1 MLLNGKWKLY
11 FYDATQININ
21 NPKEPELKNQKSI
34 DCKVPGNVELDLA
47 ESGLLPKDIFKGM
60 NIRLAEK
67 YEIYDWWYEKNF
79 KIEKEKN
86 SGDKLILKFKGV
98 DCFADYFLNDVFLG
112 SSENMFIENE
122 FDITDKVVLGKE
134 NTLYVHIKSPI
145 ITAARENIDPLELIS
160 STHQTALAQVTRKPP
175 HSYGWDIMPRAL
187 SAGIWRDVSIET
199 KKKYGFNY
207 VYFGLLSINQVT
219 SRGIMVFNTR
229 IPEEE
234 TFKLRKIRIYGKCKD
249 FVIDHTAPVYS
260 SNGKITFPLDTRS
273 LWWPKGYGEPN
284 IYKVTLEVYDSE
296 NNILFSENFRQG
308 FRRVELLRSEIV
320 EPGGKFEIRINNVKI
335 YAIGSNWVPLDVYHS
350 RDKEKYK
357 KAIDLA
363 CDIGCNILRCWGG
376 NVYEDDEFFDL
387 CDEKGIM
394 VWQDFA
400 MACHFYPQ
408 TKTFA
413 EKLGKEVESV
423 VKKLRNHS
431 SIILWCGDNEIDSL
445 CGIKDYKPSVNSI
458 TRKTIPEILIRID
471 PLRPY
476 LPSSPYVSDK
486 AFELGQE
493 YTPEAHLWGCR
504 DYYKSNFYVNS
515 KAYFVSETGYH
526 GCPSEKSIRKFIDEE
541 YVWPY
546 SDNEQWNL
554 HSTDQRNA
562 PHRVKLMEKQIMQ
575 IFGKVPDNL
584 SEYSLAS
591 QISQAEAD
599 KYFIE
604 RMRARTQET
613 GGIIW
618 WNLLDGWPQMS
629 DAVVDYYFEKKLAY
643 FYIKRSS
650 RPVLPL
656 IGEMGQWGYPVIV
669 SNCSIYDKT
678 VLIEIID
685 ADTDNIVFSKTV
697 NSAPNS
703 SVNIGGIDCYRSQK
717 GMFIIKFT
725 VDGKSYINTYLYGT
739 PEYDLND
746 YIKWMKKAD
755 DIENS
760 L

>member
-11 FYDATQININ
+11 FYDASKVSISS
-21 NPKEPELKNQKSI
+21 PDDKKLKEQSSV
-34 DCKVPGNVELDLA
+34 DCTVPGNIELDLA
-47 ESGLLPKDIFKGM
+47 AGGILPDDLFKGM
-60 NIRLAEK
+60 NIKQAEM
-67 YEIYDWWYEKNF
+67 YETYDWWYEKRF
-79 KIEKEKN
+79 KIDDLK
-86 SGDKLILKFKGV
+86 DFDDLILRFKGV
-98 DCFADYFLNDVFLG
+98 DCFADYFLNGIFLG

-122 FDITDKVVLGKE
+122 FDITDKVIIGEE
-134 NTLYVHIKSPI
+134 NILYVHIKSPVI
-145 ITAARENIDPLELIS
+145 SAAKENIDPLELLGS
-160 STHQTALAQVTRKPP
+160 SHKTALSQVTRKAP

-187 SAGIWRDVSIET
+187 SAGIWRDVSIEN
-199 KKKYGFNY
+199 KKKFGFEY
-207 VYFGLLSINQVT
+207 VYFGVLSVNNESAKAV
-219 SRGIMVFNTR
+219 MVFNTR
-229 IPEEE
+229 LPEDEI
-234 TFKLRKIRIYGKCKD
+234 FKKRKIRIFGKSKD
-249 FVIDHTAPVYS
+249 HSIDHKEEVFS
-260 SNGKITFPLDTRS
+260 SAGKIIFNIDAKS
-273 LWWPKGYGEPN
+273 LWWPKGYGEPVL
-284 IYKVTLEVYDSE
+284 YDLTVEVSDSE
-296 NNILFSENFRQG
+296 DNILFSEKFRQG
-308 FRRVELLRSEIV
+308 FRKAELIRSETV
-320 EPGGKFEIRINNVKI
+320 EPGGKFEIRINDVKI

-357 KAIDLA
+357 KAIELA

-408 TKTFA
+408 SDNFA
-413 EKLGKEVESV
+413 RKIRNEVISV
-423 VKKLRNHS
+423 AKKLRNHAS
-431 SIILWCGDNEIDSL
+431 LILWCGDNEVDSL
-445 CGIKDYKPSVNSI
+445 CGMKNFKPSINAV
-458 TRKTIPEILIRID
+458 TRKVIPKELIKID

-476 LPSSPYVSDK
+476 LPSSPFVSDK
-486 AFELGQE
+486 VAKLGAE
-493 YTPEAHLWGCR
+493 FAPEAHLWGVR
-504 DYYKSNFYVNS
+504 DYYKSDFYKNS

-526 GCPSEKSIRKFIDEE
+526 GCPSEKSIRKFIDED

-546 SDNEQWNL
+546 TDNEQWNL

-604 RMRARTQET
+604 RMRAKTHET

-669 SNCSIYDKT
+669 SNCSKYDKT

-697 NSAPNS
+697 DSAPNS
-703 SVNIGGIDCYRSQK
+703 SVNIGRIDCYRSQK

-725 VDGKSYINTYLYGT
+725 VDGSSFINTYLYGT
-739 PEYDLND
+739 PEYDLHD

>member
-11 FYDATQININ
+11 FYDASKVSISS
-21 NPKEPELKNQKSI
+21 PDDKKLKEQSNV
-34 DCKVPGNVELDLA
+34 DCTVPGNIELDLS
-47 ESGLLPKDIFKGM
+47 SGGILPKDLFKGM
-60 NIRLAEK
+60 NIKQAEI
-67 YEIYDWWYEKNF
+67 YETYDWWYEKCF
-79 KIEKEKN
+79 EIENLK
-86 SGDKLILKFKGV
+86 DFDDLILRFKGV
-98 DCFADYFLNDVFLG
+98 DCFADYFLNGIFLG

-122 FDITDKVVLGKE
+122 FDITDKVIIGKE
-134 NTLYVHIKSPI
+134 NTLYVHIKSPVI
-145 ITAARENIDPLELIS
+145 SAAKENIDPLELLGS
-160 STHQTALAQVTRKPP
+160 SHKTALSQVTRKAP

-187 SAGIWRDVSIET
+187 SAGIWRDVLIEN
-199 KKKYGFNY
+199 KKKFGFEY
-207 VYFGLLSINQVT
+207 VYFGVLSVNNESAKAV
-219 SRGIMVFNTR
+219 MVFNTR
-229 IPEEE
+229 LPEDQI
-234 TFKLRKIRIYGKCKD
+234 FSKRKIRIFGKSKD
-249 FVIDHTAPVYS
+249 YTIDHTEEVFS
-260 SNGKITFPLDTRS
+260 SAGKIIFNLNAKS
-273 LWWPKGYGEPN
+273 LWWPKGYGEPVL
-284 IYKVTLEVYDSE
+284 YDLSVEVFDSQD
-296 NNILFSENFRQG
+296 NILFSQKFRQG
-308 FRRVELLRSEIV
+308 FRKAELIRSETV
-320 EPGGKFEIRINNVKI
+320 EPGGKFEIRINDVKI

-357 KAIDLA
+357 KAIELA

-376 NVYEDDEFFDL
+376 NVYEDDEFFSL

-408 TKTFA
+408 SDNFA
-413 EKLGKEVESV
+413 GKIRNEVISV
-423 VKKLRNHS
+423 AKKLRNHAS
-431 SIILWCGDNEIDSL
+431 LILWCGDNEVDSL
-445 CGIKDYKPSVNSI
+445 CGMKNFKPSINAV
-458 TRKTIPEILIRID
+458 TREVIPKELIRID
-471 PLRPY
+471 PLRSY
-476 LPSSPYVSDK
+476 LPSSPFVSDK
-486 AFELGQE
+486 AAELGAE
-493 YTPEAHLWGCR
+493 FAPEAHLWGVR
-504 DYYKSNFYVNS
+504 DYYKSDFYKYS

-526 GCPSEKSIRKFIDEE
+526 GCPSEKSIRKFIDED

-546 SDNEQWNL
+546 TDNEQWNL
-554 HSTDQRNA
+554 HSTDQRNS

-650 RPVLPL
+650 RSVLPI
-656 IGEMGQWGYPVIV
+656 IGEMSQWGYPVII
-669 SNCSIYDKT
+669 SNCSKFEKT

-703 SVNIGGIDCYRSQK
+703 SVNIGRIDCYRSQK
-717 GMFIIKFT
+717 GMFIIKYT
-725 VDGKSYINTYLYGT
+725 VDKKSYINTYLYGT
-739 PEYDLND
+739 PEYDLNE